1 VFSFGSSF
9 NKALVQSLENVFVHA
24 NGILDLESTTTR
36 PLWAAAHL
44 PAFIQSSPFVE
55 KIFRNV
61 VANLG
66 SDPNCN
72 NLSPFPLK
80 NIPLRQPHP
89 SARNGYIMSLDASVY
104 EWSIDAQSGMHGRR
118 VWLTIS

>member
-1 VFSFGSSF
+1 MKPKKKTYPSSSLVLVYPVTDLPRVLLWVSF

-55 KIFRNV
+55 KLFRNV

-80 NIPLRQPHP
+80 NIPLHQ
-89 SARNGYIMSLDASVY
+89 
-104 EWSIDAQSGMHGRR
+104 
-118 VWLTIS
+118 